1 MNNPSYFQFLDA
13 AEKIVKKGS
22 EVKKIDGIPS
32 GGSVCQDS
40 VFSNVEAAA
49 ARLKCAIKQSM
60 ENLDEE
66 LTRFE
71 KNFSNNRNAIFW
83 ANDYDDL
90 FEGLRSIFKQQKVKS
105 ARLPNVNA
113 STVFREV
120 GMKYFLGEERIELKE
135 DGDVQFFN
143 VDMLLSDTGCILLV
157 NQSNNLFGKLTN
169 NKTNIFLATIDHVCN
184 NSALVEVYNQLSQQN
199 GGDQDYILFRG
210 STNCNNYLFILDN
223 GRTNLLKMKGGCDAL
238 TCIGCGRCNE
248 VCPVFQTIGE
258 EPYNNVFSGPIANV
272 VLPFLETVDTY
283 KHVAYACTLCGACEE
298 VCPLKIPI
306 RDMIIENRHQFLS
319 KGLLDKDDNH
329 RIALQHKILN
339 NRKKMNGSSFYR
351 RQLINKIIGDGL
363 KLSAIGISKEPFA
376 KLIQK
381 K

>member
-1 MNNPSYFQFLDA
+1 MNNPSYFQFLDS
-13 AEKIVKKGS
+13 AENIVKKSS
-22 EVKKIDGIPS
+22 EENKKEAIPS
-32 GGSVCQDS
+32 CSTIGQNS
-40 VFSNVEAAA
+40 VFSNIEAAA
-49 ARLKCAIKQSM
+49 AHMKCVMKQSM

-71 KNFSNNRNAIFW
+71 KNFANNRNAIFW
-83 ANDYDDL
+83 ASDYDDL
-90 FEGLRSIFKQQKVKS
+90 FDGLRNIFKQQKVKT

-135 DGDVQFFN
+135 EGDVQFFN
-143 VDMLLSDTGCILLV
+143 VDMLMSDTGCILLV
-157 NQSNNLFGKLTN
+157 NQSNNLFNKLTN

-184 NSALVEVYNQLSQQN
+184 NSALVEVYNQLLQLK

-223 GRTNLLKMKGGCDAL
+223 GRTNLMKMKGGCDAL

-248 VCPVFQTIGE
+248 VCPVFRTIGE

-298 VCPLKIPI
+298 VCPLRIPI
-306 RDMIIENRHQFLS
+306 RDMIIENRHQFLV
-319 KGLLDKDDNH
+319 KGLLDKDDNY

-339 NRKKMNGSSFYR
+339 NRKKMNSSTFQR
-351 RQLINKIIGDGL
+351 RHLINKIIGEGL

-376 KLIQK
+376 KQMQNK
-381 K
+381 